1 MQSQIQ
7 QKPIFVPIINQRWTP
22 NHISINIVCKW
33 FEELYGKAM
42 VYPVYTEGLTPE
54 TFAAALHRATQST
67 IVCLYICVHGKQFIN
82 KESGQLEEY
91 VLLNENH
98 MIPDA
103 EFTKIL
109 NGIPYRTLLIFN
121 ESCHGGGFVEN
132 IKLDDHRVK
141 MDSTNVVIVNAC
153 SKEQKCY
160 VRRDPASTT
169 GLLSGILYESRV
181 NPFYAPEKALQV
193 AKRVLPQLKTKIT
206 VVKNLS

>member
-1 MQSQIQ
+1 M
-7 QKPIFVPIINQRWTP
+7 P
-22 NHISINIVCKW
+22 IVC
-33 FEELYGKAM
+33 
-42 VYPVYTEGLTPE
+42 PVYTERLTTE
-54 TFAAALHRATQST
+54 TFAATLQRVTRGT
-67 IVCLYICVHGKQFIN
+67 TVCLYICVHGKQVIN
-82 KESGQLEEY
+82 KETGQPEEY
-91 VLLNENH
+91 ILLNEKH

-109 NGIPYRTLLIFN
+109 NGIPYQTLLIFN

-141 MDSTNVVIVNAC
+141 MDNANVVIVNAC
-153 SKEQKCY
+153 SKDQKCY
-160 VRRDPASTT
+160 VRRNQTDTA